1 MKKLLAICLGSFFMM
16 AGVQVFGQQDQH
28 PQQQTKEKS
37 DKTKNE
43 VVVKNNRNQGMGTR
57 DTLNNKGVNSTDK
70 TTVKSN
76 TGKQHDAD
84 KKKKTT
90 TRKVKKQD
98 K

>member
-1 MKKLLAICLGSFFMM
+1 MLA
-16 AGVQVFGQQDQH
+16 AVQAYGQQDQR
-28 PQQQTKEKS
+28 PEQQTKEKS

-43 VVVKNNRNQGMGTR
+43 VVVKNNKNQGMGTR
-57 DTLNNKGVNSTDK
+57 DTLNNKEVNTTEK
-70 TTVKSN
+70 TSVRSN

-90 TRKVKKQD
+90 TRKVKKEN